1 MKIKLP
7 SGLRSFTIAATVGS
21 FALVLGSRLWSQPT
35 TGNIMTTA
43 AVNYSWPG
51 GATVER
57 VELTP
62 EGEMHIYYRQPSNTI
77 LTSNP
82 PIVPPDSHW
91 KAIYGV
97 KDGKIVLLRRVDAKV
112 TPATRETVEWPK

>member
-1 MKIKLP
+1 MLSMQTKFSKTTWPL
-7 SGLRSFTIAATVGS
+7 IALAM
-21 FALVLGSRLWSQPT
+21 ALCSPLLGADQPT
-35 TGNIMTTA
+35 TGTIMTTA
-43 AVNYSWPG
+43 ATNYSWP

-62 EGEMHIYYRQPSNTI
+62 EGELHIYYRQPSNI
-77 LTSNP
+77 MLTSNP

-91 KAIYGV
+91 KEIYGV

-112 TPATRETVEWPK
+112 TPATSPKVEWPK

>member
-1 MKIKLP
+1 MHQPYPMKNTKNVRWCIL
-7 SGLRSFTIAATVGS
+7 
-21 FALVLGSRLWSQPT
+21 ALAICSRLWSADQPT
-35 TGNIMTTA
+35 TGIIMTTA
-43 AVNYSWPG
+43 AMNYSWH

-62 EGEMHIYYRQPSNTI
+62 EGEMHIYYRQPSNII

-91 KAIYGV
+91 KEIYGV

-112 TPATRETVEWPK
+112 TPATPPHVEWPK